1 MQLEPLQEGFAEIP
15 GPDLY
20 AAGDFYLH
28 ALARS
33 GSEWDEDDVAFLSRV
48 MSIRARFFE
57 VRDKVQNLMRGREGD
72 APFLTRCE
80 QAIEDR
86 ARLALLEIEALLG
99 DWYPSLYRMDMRH

>member
-1 MQLEPLQEGFAEIP
+1 MQLEPLPDGVLDTPRA
-15 GPDLY
+15 DLY

-28 ALARS
+28 ALARC
-33 GSEWDEDDVAFLSRV
+33 GAECDEDDVAFLTRV